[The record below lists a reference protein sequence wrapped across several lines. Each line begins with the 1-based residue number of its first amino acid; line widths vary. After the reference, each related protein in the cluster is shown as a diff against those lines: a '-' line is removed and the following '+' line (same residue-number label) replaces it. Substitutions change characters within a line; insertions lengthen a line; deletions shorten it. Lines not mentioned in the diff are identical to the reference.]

1 MTNKAL
7 LLLSCLVLTSFFS
20 ANAQSIFTKWDQLSD
35 YHDVMAATFH
45 PAEEGDVYPIKTR
58 SVELVKTGKKLVKG
72 SIPAEFA
79 STEMEDILKD
89 LYKDS
94 KALNKMIKKGKA
106 SDEQIKQGIIDL
118 HEVFHQ
124 IVGLC
129 KREEHS

>member
-7 LLLSCLVLTSFFS
+7 LLFSCLLMTTFFN

-45 PAEEGDVYPIKTR
+45 PAEEGDVYPIKNR
-58 SVELVKTGKKLVKG
+58 SGELVSTAKILVK
-72 SIPAEFA
+72 STIPAEFA
-79 STEMEDILKD
+79 STEMEGILKD

-106 SDEQIKQGIIDL
+106 SDDQIKQGIIDL
-118 HEVFHQ
+118 HNVFHQ

-129 KREEHS
+129 KREEHM